1 MANSREIILYKQQIA
16 SVLVNDDEIVR
27 LLNDTDIET
36 PDELIGKRIFNFM
49 RYPFAVEEEVS
60 YIAFEVEIPKYNN
73 VNKLFKK
80 LMITFYVV
88 SHERLMPTDD
98 PLGGTRNDLLAA
110 RIDKLFNG
118 YRGIGKTP
126 LELISNTADAVSV
139 KHRRRILVFYADD
152 INASGCA

>member
-1 MANSREIILYKQQIA
+1 MANSKEIILYKQQIA
-16 SVLVNDDEIVR
+16 SILVNDEEIVK
-27 LLNDTDIET
+27 LINDEEAAT

-49 RYPFAVEEEVS
+49 RYPYAVEEEVT

-73 VNKLFKK
+73 ANKVFKR
-80 LMITFYVV
+80 LAITFYIV

-98 PLGGTRNDLLAA
+98 PMGGVRNDLIAA

-152 INASGCA
+152 INSSGCA

>member
-98 PLGGTRNDLLAA
+98 LLGGTRNDLLAA